1 MEGSVAAAPAAPAA
15 GDAAQQQQ
23 QQADGTESQSQ
34 QQQQAEPTLA
44 DIHSTLQQFGSD
56 VESMRD
62 HLATEP
68 WKPADG
74 QEGQQQQQQ
83 QQQAPEDLD
92 FSFLD
97 ENAPTY
103 QGPEAAMQQ
112 LGELIRGEAQK
123 IATDQVAPL
132 KQEIQQERHDRQFEA
147 LSDKYPQLQD
157 EAVAQ
162 ELLKVT
168 AQVVEQEGFPKE
180 LALHPGFVER
190 IYLASRAQEQ
200 NQDGGDAGAASLE
213 GAGGASPGGAG
224 QGAEQPTA
232 ADWAKGVAPKRLGLF
247 TGG

>member
-1 MEGSVAAAPAAPAA
+1 VEGSVAAAPA
-15 GDAAQQQQ
+15 GDATTQAQQ
-23 QQADGTESQSQ
+23 QQADGSESQSQ

-68 WKPADG
+68 WKATDG

-83 QQQAPEDLD
+83 TAPEDLD

-112 LGELIRGEAQK
+112 LGDLIRGEAQK
-123 IATDQVAPL
+123 IATEQVAPL
-132 KQEIQQERHDRQFEA
+132 KQEMQQERHDRQFEA
-147 LSDKYPQLQD
+147 LSDRYPQLQD
-157 EAVAQ
+157 KAVAQ
-162 ELLKVT
+162 ELLNVT
-168 AQVVEQEGFPKE
+168 AQIVEQEGFPKE

-190 IYLASRAQEQ
+190 IYLASRAQDQ
-200 NQDGGDAGAASLE
+200 NQGGGDAAAATLE

-232 ADWAKGVAPKRLGLF
+232 ADWAAGVAPKRLGLF